1 VIPVLGPLRARPR
14 GRAAGTLHTIT
25 MKVSTINLFCWLGSA
40 LLATALCGL
49 IYLFVGQSKSGVNP
63 FDGPYAKRLLTE
75 SKPEVKAARVVL
87 DYNNQ
92 VLPNF
97 ITLNWTGKPAPKVVV
112 FDKPDDG
119 IAELPKAVPVSELI
133 AVRYVQYD
141 TIDPGGS
148 RIFVQYIGE
157 LEGEGTVTLSVGD
170 KLPSPFQ
177 ETVVHRIEP
186 ESIVFS
192 FGDEE
197 REEERLPLNAFA
209 DMELIH
215 QVGEGGVVEVV
226 QRSLPQVTRNSVAAP
241 LLTRQVSNGN
251 WELGVDDARSFA
263 NDYQRI
269 LTQDV
274 RLKTHYRN
282 GKRSGIEVMSVEPG
296 SIAARH
302 GVEVGDIII
311 SVNGHLVSS
320 EQEAIKWAKNNADR
334 YSVWE
339 VVVENHGRRSTRVFH
354 SPDN

>member
-1 VIPVLGPLRARPR
+1 
-14 GRAAGTLHTIT
+14 

-40 LLATALCGL
+40 LLATALCGV
-49 IYLFVGQSKSGVNP
+49 IYLFVGQRDSGASP
-63 FDGPYAKRLLTE
+63 FDRNYAKQLLNE
-75 SKPEVKAARVVL
+75 SKPEAKAARVVL
-87 DYNNQ
+87 DYKGEI
-92 VLPNF
+92 LPNF
-97 ITLNWTGKPAPKVVV
+97 ITFNWTGKVAPPPPPPAK
-112 FDKPDDG
+112 DG
-119 IAELPKAVPVSELI
+119 GELEKIKMAMPVSDLM

-141 TIDPGGS
+141 TVDPGGS
-148 RIFVQYIGE
+148 RIFVQYIGK
-157 LEGEGTVTLSVGD
+157 LEPEGTATLSVGD
-170 KLPSPFQ
+170 TLPSPY
-177 ETVVHRIEP
+177 ENTVVHRIEP
-186 ESIVFS
+186 ETIVFS
-192 FGDEE
+192 FSEE
-197 REEERLPLNAFA
+197 DREEEHLPLNAFA

-215 QVGEGGVVEVV
+215 KVGEDGLIQVV
-226 QRSLPQVTRNSVAAP
+226 QRSLPQVERRSAAAP

-251 WELGVDDARSFA
+251 WELGVDDASAFA

-274 RLKTHYRN
+274 RLKTHYKN

-354 SPDN
+354 SPED

>member
-1 VIPVLGPLRARPR
+1 
-14 GRAAGTLHTIT
+14 

-40 LLATALCGL
+40 LLATALCGV
-49 IYLFVGQSKSGVNP
+49 IYLFVGQRDSGASP
-63 FDGPYAKRLLTE
+63 FDRSYAKALLNE
-75 SKPEVKAARVVL
+75 SKPEAKAARVML
-87 DYNNQ
+87 DYKGEI
-92 VLPNF
+92 LPRW
-97 ITLNWTGKPAPKVVV
+97 ITFNWTGKPAPPPKVV
-112 FDKPDDG
+112 DETDGG
-119 IAELPKAVPVSELI
+119 IAELKVATPVSDLM

-141 TIDPGGS
+141 TVDPGGS
-148 RIFVQYIGE
+148 RMFVQYIGQ
-157 LEGEGTVTLSVGD
+157 LEPEGTATLSVGD
-170 KLPSPFQ
+170 KLPSPY
-177 ETVVHRIEP
+177 ENIVVHRIEP
-186 ESIVFS
+186 ETIIFS
-192 FGDEE
+192 FSEE
-197 REEERLPLNAFA
+197 DREEEHLPLNAFA
-209 DMELIH
+209 DLELIH
-215 QVGEGGVVEVV
+215 EVGEDGVVQVV
-226 QRSLPQVTRNSVAAP
+226 QRSLPQVQRKSVAAP

-251 WELGVDDARSFA
+251 WELGVDDAYAFA

-274 RLKTHYRN
+274 RLKTHYKN

-339 VVVENHGRRSTRVFH
+339 VVVENHGRRITRVFH